1 MAARSFDPASRRD
14 SPQSLRASAAGRRRP
29 SMSAKTSIA
38 ADRRAAGGM
47 AKPPPVSQ
55 AKQDANRKNRPHP
68 DQHDPPS
75 AVGEAAAK
83 DNVRTGVNGRMDAPR
98 HDKDPRQHDRRK
110 VGLAREEG

>member
-1 MAARSFDPASRRD
+1 MAARSFDPANRRD
-14 SPQSLRASAAGRRRP
+14 SPQSLSASAAGRRRASISP
-29 SMSAKTSIA
+29 NTSMA
-38 ADRRAAGGM
+38 ADRRGAGVM

-55 AKQDANRKNRPHP
+55 AKQDANREDRPHP

-98 HDKDPRQHDRRK
+98 HDKD
-110 VGLAREEG
+110 